1 MGNGNRIVQYVI
13 AYAVSLAA
21 VAAGAFSTWPAP
33 VMPKIHNNETNVEI
47 TPNEMAWM
55 VSMSSPGFMAGS
67 LGVRFLADKVGRRMT
82 ILISTLP
89 FAAGTVIVAVSVQS
103 WLLFLAR
110 FLWGVGT
117 GLYLTVVAVY
127 MTELADKE
135 IRGSLSLVQRFMF
148 NFGSLLIMC
157 IGPFVSYNLLNYL
170 LLALPI
176 FSFLG
181 CFWIPETPYYHL
193 KEGKIIEAKK
203 VLSKIRKYKDEKCL
217 EDDLL
222 QLKADVKNEMRHSST
237 LKELFSGK
245 KYHKPIII
253 SLGLKTAQLCT
264 GQLIVSQYVGLIML
278 ESNTSIDLTIVFIIF
293 GVLRFITSV
302 AVSFLADRVG
312 RRPLF
317 IYSFFGTGICMVI
330 CGIYFFSKEVL
341 KYDEASL
348 KPYSSIPFFSV
359 MAGVIISSLGYY
371 SLIAVVP
378 AEIFPL
384 NVKAIAM
391 TTLSMYG
398 GFINFMAARGYQAM
412 KDSVGLYG
420 VFFFIGAAGIIGSL
434 FTYMCVPE
442 TKGKSLREIQEF
454 LQGDLYEDDEVIT
467 KLDTVV
473 VKNDLEK
480 EESEC
485 NKLLK
490 ANS

>member
-21 VAAGAFSTWPAP
+21 VAAGAFATWPAP

-67 LGVRFLADKVGRRMT
+67 FGVRFLADRFGRRMS

-89 FAAGTVIVAVSVQS
+89 CAVGTVIVTVAVQS

-117 GLYLTVVAVY
+117 GLYLTVVSVY

-148 NFGSLLIMC
+148 NFGSLLVMC
-157 IGPFVSYNLLNYL
+157 IGPFVSYTTLNYL
-170 LLALPI
+170 LLSLPI

-181 CFWIPETPYYHL
+181 CFWIPETPYYYL
-193 KEGKIIEAKK
+193 KEGKVKEAEK
-203 VLSKIRKYKDEKCL
+203 VLSKIRKYEDEKSL
-217 EDDLL
+217 EDDLQ
-222 QLKADVKNEMRHSST
+222 QLKANVKNEMRHSST
-237 LKELFSGK
+237 LKELFTGK

-253 SLGLKTAQLCT
+253 TLGLKTAQLCT
-264 GQLIVSQYVGLIML
+264 GQLIVSQYVGLIMM

-293 GVLRFITSV
+293 GILRFITSV
-302 AVSFLADRVG
+302 AASFLADRVG

-317 IYSFFGTGICMVI
+317 IYSFFGTGISMVV
-330 CGIYFFSKEVL
+330 CGAYFFCKEVL
-341 KYDEASL
+341 NYDEALL
-348 KPYSSIPFFSV
+348 KPYSSIPFFGV
-359 MAGVIISSLGYY
+359 MAGVIISSL
-371 SLIAVVP
+371 
-378 AEIFPL
+378 
-384 NVKAIAM
+384 
-391 TTLSMYG
+391 
-398 GFINFMAARGYQAM
+398 
-412 KDSVGLYG
+412 
-420 VFFFIGAAGIIGSL
+420 
-434 FTYMCVPE
+434 E

-454 LQGDLYEDDEVIT
+454 LQGDLYEADEVVV
-467 KLDTVV
+467 KLNTVV
-473 VKNDLEK
+473 VNNNDSEK
-480 EESEC
+480 ETES

-490 ANS
+490 AS